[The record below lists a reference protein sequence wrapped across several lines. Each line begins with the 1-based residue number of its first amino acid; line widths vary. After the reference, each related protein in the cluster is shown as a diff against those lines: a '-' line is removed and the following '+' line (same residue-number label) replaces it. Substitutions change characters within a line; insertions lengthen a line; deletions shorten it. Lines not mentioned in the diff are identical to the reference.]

1 MYVSNLVCCTYQSSK
16 IHGNL
21 VLIVD
26 VAVPVGVGIVDGP
39 VILLVFFAKEM
50 IFEMKFEACKCCQR
64 FH

>member
-39 VILLVFFAKEM
+39 VISVRFF
-50 IFEMKFEACKCCQR
+50 CQGDD
-64 FH
+64 F